1 MGADLII
8 ALLCRFP
15 LSTFTAEDLTALF
28 RELAPL
34 RARASKEKPKA
45 PSATE
50 LQRAF
55 AELRGPV
62 EDTKAR
68 GGLLNPWALAG
79 LGRNEVR
86 VTAALAGLW
95 QEDFGGSVSRSFLAL
110 YLYRAI
116 PGIAWLEELQSGYRL
131 RNEVNPLGELADRID
146 LMIETRNH
154 LIGIEVKIDAG
165 LGPMQLERYAE
176 ALEARGRHMG
186 RRASLVL
193 LAPYTLTRDGVSST
207 TWKDLAAAA
216 RETAGKPE
224 RGRSFIEQYIARFG
238 DFVADL

>member
-1 MGADLII
+1 MT
-8 ALLCRFP
+8 
-15 LSTFTAEDLTALF
+15 TFTAEDLTALF

-45 PSATE
+45 PSAPHLE
-50 LQRAF
+50 RAF

-62 EDTKAR
+62 ENAKAR
-68 GGLLNPWALAG
+68 GGLLNPWELAG
-79 LGRNEVR
+79 LNRNEVR
-86 VTAALAGLW
+86 VTSALAGLW

-110 YLYRAI
+110 YLYSAI
-116 PGIAWLEELQSGYRL
+116 PGIVWLEELQSGYRL

-193 LAPYTLTRDGVSST
+193 LAPYPLIRDGVSST

-216 RETAGKPE
+216 REAAGKPE
-224 RGRSFIEQYIARFG
+224 RSRSFIEQYIARFG